1 MAFTTVRFFAFLH
14 NYSLTNHLYI
24 RNETLYFPVD
34 YLLYNGTLFDL
45 LCCVFAGLTLACLH
59 REVFSLAS
67 SWQTASRLLLW

>member
-34 YLLYNGTLFDL
+34 YLLYNGTLSM
-45 LCCVFAGLTLACLH
+45 CCV
-59 REVFSLAS
+59 VFLPD
-67 SWQTASRLLLW
+67 